1 MAARNRPRALL
12 KDEVDAHEER
22 DLWVKIVRELQ
33 ELHRMSR
40 GVQELTAQITQEEE
54 RIAEIEPTIEELE
67 ALSRLHAEHVQVSE
81 KEHQIL
87 RSVVDRNDLLIALR
101 IATEGGDRGGEKK
114 RKRKLDD
121 AVAADSP
128 SNRNAKVARSM
139 SAAPDAHNGLQK
151 DSEVAYRLPKQK
163 NAEGMWI
170 QCIIVGVVGDGNK
183 RRYEVQDPEPD
194 EAGGHGTTYR
204 ASASALIPIPK
215 DSAGL
220 PQYPVGKQVLAR
232 YPETT
237 TFYRAEVMGTKRD
250 GTCRL
255 KFEGEEEVGKETEVE
270 RRLVLDV
277 GNK

>member
-1 MAARNRPRALL
+1 
-12 KDEVDAHEER
+12 
-22 DLWVKIVRELQ
+22 
-33 ELHRMSR
+33 
-40 GVQELTAQITQEEE
+40 
-54 RIAEIEPTIEELE
+54 
-67 ALSRLHAEHVQVSE
+67 
-81 KEHQIL
+81 
-87 RSVVDRNDLLIALR
+87 
-101 IATEGGDRGGEKK
+101 GEKK

-128 SNRNAKVARSM
+128 SNRNIKVARSM

-163 NAEGMWI
+163 SSEGMWI
-170 QCIIVGVVGDGNK
+170 QCIIVGIVGDGNK
-183 RRYEVQDPEPD
+183 RKYEVQDPEPD
-194 EAGGHGTTYR
+194 EAGGHGTTYK

-215 DSAGL
+215 ESAGL
-220 PQYPVGKQVLAR
+220 SPYPIGRQVLAR

-237 TFYRAEVMGTKRD
+237 TFYRAEVMGTKAN